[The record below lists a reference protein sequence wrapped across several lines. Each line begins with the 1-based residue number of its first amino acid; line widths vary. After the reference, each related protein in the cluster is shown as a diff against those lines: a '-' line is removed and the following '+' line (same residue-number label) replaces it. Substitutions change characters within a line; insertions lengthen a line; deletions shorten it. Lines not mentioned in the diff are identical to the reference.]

1 MPATQWRQLDPVAR
15 CFLLVVEILTAGL
28 CAWAMIPGAVDRAT
42 LLRLALLL
50 AVGVGYAEAVDR
62 SERLWVWL
70 HAGRG
75 AWAGQSSLLLFAG
88 VLVLPRWAA
97 LVQCVVVYLHIGLR
111 NRRHATQPAHRW
123 VWTATTVVLAT
134 YAASTVFSAL
144 GGGLDR
150 VTPLDVLA
158 IAVTLVVYSGVNL
171 GVLLVGIR
179 LAARPTRWQSIVP
192 PRSEVAYEVNKLAL
206 GLLAGVLVVQTPL
219 LTPVVLLLA
228 AVLQRSSLVGEL
240 RNAASVDDK
249 TGLLTWRA
257 WRERALRQLQRAAGR
272 PVALLLID
280 LDHFKVL
287 NDLRGHLAGDE
298 ALAAVGRA
306 IADEVRG
313 DDVVGRYGGEEF
325 VVLLCGVSAQAAV
338 DIGERLR
345 ARIARLRLAAGVE
358 LTASIGVAA
367 CAGGQRRLDGLL
379 DDADAAMYRAKHL
392 GRNCVQLAA

>member
-1 MPATQWRQLDPVAR
+1 MRANEWRQLDPVAR
-15 CFLLVVEILTAGL
+15 RFLLVIELLTAAL
-28 CAWAMIPGAVDRAT
+28 CLAAMIPASVDRTT
-42 LLRLALLL
+42 LVRLGLLM
-50 AVGVGYAEAVDR
+50 VVSVGYAEAVDR

-70 HAGRG
+70 HSGRG
-75 AWAGQSSLLLFAG
+75 AWAGQSSMLLFAG

-97 LVQCVVVYLHIGLR
+97 LVQCALVYLHIGLR

-123 VWTATTVVLAT
+123 VWTATTVLLAT
-134 YAASTVFSAL
+134 LAASTAFSAL
-144 GGGLDR
+144 GGGLER
-150 VTPLDVLA
+150 VTPTDLLA
-158 IAVTLVVYSGVNL
+158 IAVALVVYSGVNL
-171 GVLLVGIR
+171 AVLLVGIR
-179 LAARPTRWQSIVP
+179 VAARPARWRSILP
-192 PRSEVAYEVNKLAL
+192 PRSEFAYEANKLVL
-206 GLLAGVLVVQTPL
+206 GLLAAVLVVQTPL

-240 RNAASVDDK
+240 SNAASIDDK

-257 WRERALRQLQRAAGR
+257 WRERALRQLQHAGGA

-287 NDLRGHLAGDE
+287 NDVRGHLAGDE

-306 IADEVRG
+306 IADELRG
-313 DDVVGRYGGEEF
+313 DDTVGRYGGEEF
-325 VVLLCGVSAQAAV
+325 VVLLSGVTAQVAV

-345 ARIARLRLAAGVE
+345 ARIARLELATGVT

-367 CAGGQRRLDGLL
+367 CADRERRLDSLL

-392 GRNCVQLAA
+392 GRNCVHLAG